1 MTKNELFLK
10 YGTGKD
16 EEFERIEREL
26 REFDDTEKAREIDK
40 GGFYE
45 RKRQGLLGRKTA

>member
-16 EEFERIEREL
+16 LNFVKIEREL
-26 REFDDTEKAREIDK
+26 REFDDTEEAKELDK
-40 GGFYE
+40 KNE
-45 RKRQGLLGRKTA
+45 LNNISENKD

>member
-16 EEFERIEREL
+16 LNSDRIEREL
-26 REFDDTEKAREIDK
+26 REFDDTEKARDIDK

-45 RKRQGLLGRKTA
+45 RK